1 MKECESLN
9 CLEEILSLDIVDH
22 QFLWSQPQINAAQ
35 AALAAAANSSGNGFC
50 ELSGSPDR

>member
-9 CLEEILSLDIVDH
+9 CLEEILSFDIVDQ

-35 AALAAAANSSGNGFC
+35 AALAAAANSNGNGFC